1 MSADGKT
8 ISCTVEDSL
17 PPNLG
22 RVSFHTDPL
31 PAAATVQPRVNYQVV
46 AAKMFVG
53 PLGILWIN
61 PSSDT
66 FIGVWDT
73 SGGPTH
79 ARATLYIG
87 VISHGKFTPLKLPT
101 SLHSTGVL
109 VPGYIAW

>member
-1 MSADGKT
+1 M
-8 ISCTVEDSL
+8 
-17 PPNLG
+17 
-22 RVSFHTDPL
+22 
-31 PAAATVQPRVNYQVV
+31 

-53 PLGILWIN
+53 PLGILWTS

-101 SLHSTGVL
+101 SLHSTGIL
-109 VPGYIAW
+109 ETGSIAW